1 MYHRC
6 YLLKWCFSLI
16 LYWLS
21 VSTCLMILSR
31 DLWIVYSRYYT
42 QKKKK
47 GQVNHKDKDFIPG
60 LNFLFFCLIGLFV
73 IGNKFETKER
83 KFKPAG

>member
-1 MYHRC
+1 MDG
-6 YLLKWCFSLI
+6 LLQL
-16 LYWLS
+16 LY
-21 VSTCLMILSR
+21 
-31 DLWIVYSRYYT
+31 
-42 QKKKK
+42 QKKK

-60 LNFLFFCLIGLFV
+60 LNFIFFYLIGLFV

>member
-1 MYHRC
+1 MDG
-6 YLLKWCFSLI
+6 LLQL
-16 LYWLS
+16 LY
-21 VSTCLMILSR
+21 
-31 DLWIVYSRYYT
+31 

-60 LNFLFFCLIGLFV
+60 LNFIFCCLLGLFV